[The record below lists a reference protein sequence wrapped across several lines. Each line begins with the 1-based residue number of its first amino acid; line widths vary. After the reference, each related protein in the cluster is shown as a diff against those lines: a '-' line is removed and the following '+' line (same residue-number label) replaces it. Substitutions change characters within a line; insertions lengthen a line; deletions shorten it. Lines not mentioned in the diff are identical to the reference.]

1 MNAISRTTLFSTRT
15 ARPETD
21 RGGPSLLQQALDAQT
36 GLLPYA
42 LMAFAVSLPIYVWA
56 GGHAPNAAWM
66 SISFVIFA
74 IAWGVFYAVVN
85 WLKEP
90 AAADLRRRGRV
101 QLMAGLVWAG
111 AIAQL
116 AAFAD
121 AAGPLRETLLM
132 ISLAAAVMCVVF
144 TAPWLPSLLIIGP
157 AAVAGPLA
165 FLTLRP
171 GSRDAAHLAWGGTA
185 LAFALALMVNRILRK
200 QFRLA
205 AEREGLMAERAEQA
219 EASRRLARSKS
230 DLVATLSDEIRNGL
244 TGVAHVLS
252 AAAGRGGRAAPSREQ
267 LAAGLDAVNE
277 LLAVLNTTLD
287 AETAEAGALSVEPQP
302 IDVTAIGRDIVAGLR
317 PQAAAKGLEIALH
330 LDPDLAAGD
339 GAAIGDPARVR
350 QVLAALV
357 GNAVKFTL
365 RGRIEVRVALA
376 GAGRLAVE
384 IADTGPGLTEEELAL
399 AFEAF
404 RRIGRTSAGTSGA
417 GLGLTLARQLV
428 RLMGGELRAH
438 SAPGVGSCFT
448 VELPYE
454 PGAAPAAR
462 DEPTATVDGSDGP
475 RLRILIAEP
484 DSLAAATLRSHLEQL
499 GHKVAQAVDGARAVE
514 LTRVC
519 DFDLVMVDASAL
531 SEGPQV
537 MAQIRG
543 LDGTAARTPLV
554 ALIGGD
560 ADEAAVS
567 LAAGASAVLRKP
579 FSMPA
584 LARALADALAL
595 RAPANDRDV
604 A

>member
-1 MNAISRTTLFSTRT
+1 MQTTPSPD
-15 ARPETD
+15 AV
-21 RGGPSLLQQALDAQT
+21 RGGASLTQQALEAQT

-66 SISFVIFA
+66 SASFVIFA

-90 AAADLRRRGRV
+90 GAADLRRRGRV
-101 QLMAGLVWAG
+101 QLLAGLVWAG
-111 AIAQL
+111 ATAQL

-132 ISLAAAVMCVVF
+132 ISLAAGVMCVVF
-144 TAPWLPSLLIIGP
+144 TAPWLPSLLVVGP
-157 AAVAGPLA
+157 AAVAGPLT
-165 FLTLRP
+165 FLSLRP
-171 GSRDAAHLAWGGTA
+171 ENRDTAHLAWGGA
-185 LAFALALMVNRILRK
+185 LLAFALGLMVNRILRK
-200 QFRLA
+200 QFTLA
-205 AEREGLMAERAEQA
+205 AEREALMAERAEQA

-277 LLAVLNTTLD
+277 LLCVLNTTLD
-287 AETAEAGALSVEPQP
+287 AETAEAGRLSVDPQP
-302 IDVTAIGRDIVAGLR
+302 FDVAAIARDLVTGMR

-330 LDPDLAAGD
+330 IDPDLAGGD

-350 QVLAALV
+350 QVLAALI

-365 RGRIEVRVALA
+365 RGRVEIRAALA
-376 GAGRLAVE
+376 GPGRLAIE
-384 IADTGPGLTEEELAL
+384 IADTGPGLTEDELTL
-399 AFEAF
+399 AFQAF
-404 RRIGRTSAGTSGA
+404 QRIRRTSAGVPGA
-417 GLGLTLARQLV
+417 GLGLTLARQLA
-428 RLMGGELRAH
+428 RLMGGELRAD

-448 VELPYE
+448 VELPYRA
-454 PGAAPAAR
+454 GAVIPVGPEVIA
-462 DEPTATVDGSDGP
+462 DGADRP
-475 RLRILIAEP
+475 RLRVLVAEE
-484 DSLAAATLRSHLEQL
+484 DSLAAATLRSQLEQL
-499 GHKVAQAVDGARAVE
+499 GHKVAQAADGARAVE
-514 LTRVC
+514 LNRVC
-519 DFDLVMVDASAL
+519 DFDLVMVGASAM
-531 SEGPQV
+531 SDGPQV
-537 MAQIRG
+537 MAAIRG
-543 LDGTAARTPLV
+543 LDGAAGRTPLIAV
-554 ALIGGD
+554 IDGD
-560 ADEAAVS
+560 AEEAAGS

-584 LARALADALAL
+584 LARALADATAA
-595 RAPANDRDV
+595 RTPANDRQV